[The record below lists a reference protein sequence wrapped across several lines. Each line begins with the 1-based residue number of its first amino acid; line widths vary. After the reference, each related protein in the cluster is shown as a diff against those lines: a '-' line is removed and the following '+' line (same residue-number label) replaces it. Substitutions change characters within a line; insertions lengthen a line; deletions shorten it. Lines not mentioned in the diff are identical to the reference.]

1 MDASTEQAHTQRL
14 ERFVTAMPSEIA
26 SYLDQHWGA
35 WRLGEPSTDLILYPP
50 PVGPPLMVGP
60 ADGERGVLVID
71 GERYY
76 SAAWL

>member
-35 WRLGEPSTDLILYPP
+35 WRLGEPSRAPMLIEVPSNL
-50 PVGPPLMVGP
+50 
-60 ADGERGVLVID
+60 
-71 GERYY
+71 
-76 SAAWL
+76 